1 MTMKALRVVAVA
13 GVLAVAASL
22 ALTVPVAAATFAG
35 VEVAPPLPPVDVV
48 DVHWGTRVPDPYRHL
63 EDTRDPVVAAWMRAQ
78 AAATQAILGRLPGR
92 AALAARL
99 REIDAGSGAML
110 GEVERTQGGRL
121 FFLRRDVGDSQF
133 KLYRRDGAGGEDIV
147 VVDPQ
152 RLSRSTGQPHA
163 VMDFAASPDGRR
175 VAYALQAGGGEI
187 GTLHV
192 VDVATGRE
200 LVDPIDRIRFG
211 GAHWLPDGSGF
222 FYTRLPADYRERAR
236 AERFNDAERRFLALD
251 AATGDTLVLSA
262 RSAPAL
268 ALPPHAVAHV
278 VPVSGTATAA
288 AIVHLGVERHLQLLV
303 APLADATRGTARWR
317 RVVGA
322 DDAVVEVAAGG
333 GWIYLRSARGA
344 PRYRVLRV
352 PVADPDLGRAETVID
367 EGPGV
372 IVRIAAAADALYVTR
387 RDGAVLSLL
396 RVAHGGARTIET
408 VALPFAGNVRIAAA
422 AADVPGVI
430 VEQGGWTRAS
440 STYRYDPEAAALS
453 PLPLVEP
460 GRYDAPAGIVARE
473 VRVRSHDGVEVPLS
487 VIARGDLALDGSHP
501 TILYGYGAYG
511 STEDPSYSAR
521 LLAWLERGGVFAIA
535 HVRGGGA
542 FGDGWHRAGRK
553 ATKPNTWKDGIAA
566 AEWLIEHGYTRPGRL
581 AVYGGSAGG
590 IFVGRAIT
598 ERPDLF
604 AAAVVAVGNTDLV
617 RSETRANGAANVA
630 EYGTVTDEAEFRA
643 LLAMSPYANIRA
655 GTRYPAVLFEHGVND
670 IRVDVWMAAKT
681 VSRLAAASTS
691 GKPVLLRLDYEG
703 GHGSGA
709 TREQGQERTADR
721 WAFLL
726 WQFGD
731 PAFQPPP

>member
-1 MTMKALRVVAVA
+1 MPLPRVAAVVCA
-13 GVLAVAASL
+13 LAVAAAASCATL
-22 ALTVPVAAATFAG
+22 VAAAPFAG
-35 VEVAPPLPPVDVV
+35 VEVAPPLPPGDVV
-48 DVHWGTRVPDPYRHL
+48 DVHWGTPVPDPYRHL
-63 EDTRDPVVAAWMRAQ
+63 EDTRDPAVAGWMQAQ
-78 AAATQAILGRLPGR
+78 AAATRAILARLPGR

-99 REIDAGSGAML
+99 REIDAGSGAVL
-110 GEVERTQGGRL
+110 GEVERTRSGRL
-121 FFLRRDVGDSQF
+121 FFLRRDAGDSQF
-133 KLYRRDGAGGEDIV
+133 KLYRRDGADGEDV
-147 VVDPQ
+147 VVFDPQ
-152 RLSRSTGQPHA
+152 PLSRSTGQPHA

-175 VAYALQAGGGEI
+175 IAYALQAGGGEI

-200 LVDPIDRIRFG
+200 LVAPLDRIRFAS
-211 GAHWLPDGSGF
+211 AHWLPDGSGL
-222 FYTRLPADYRERAR
+222 FYTRLPADYRERPR
-236 AERFNDAERRFLALD
+236 AERFSDTERRFLALEP
-251 AATGDTLVLSA
+251 AAADTLVLSA
-262 RSAPAL
+262 RSAPGL
-268 ALPPHAVAHV
+268 GLPPHAVAHV
-278 VPVSGTATAA
+278 VPVAGTATAA

-303 APLADATRGTARWR
+303 APLADATRGSARWQ
-317 RVVGA
+317 RVIGA

-333 GWIYLRSARGA
+333 GWIYLRSARGT
-344 PRYRVLRV
+344 PRFRVLRV
-352 PVADPDLGRAETVID
+352 PAAAPDLTRAETVID

-372 IVRIAAAADALYVTR
+372 IVHIAAAADALYVTR

-396 RVAHGGARTIET
+396 RVAHGGAPKIET
-408 VALPFAGNVRIAAA
+408 VALPLAGNVRIVAA
-422 AADVPGVI
+422 AADVPGVV
-430 VEQGGWTRAS
+430 VELGGWTRAAT
-440 STYRYDPEAAALS
+440 TYRCDPSAALA
-453 PLPLVEP
+453 PLPLAEP

-487 VIARGDLALDGSHP
+487 VLARADLALDGSHP

-511 STEDPSYSAR
+511 TTEDPAYSAR

-542 FGDGWHRAGRK
+542 FGDDWHRAGRK

-566 AEWLIEHGYTRPGRL
+566 ATWLIGQGYTRPGRL

-598 ERPDLF
+598 ERPELF
-604 AAAVVAVGNTDLV
+604 AAAVVAVGNTDLI

-643 LLAMSPYANIRA
+643 LLAMSPYASIRP

-670 IRVDVWMAAKT
+670 IRVDVWMATKT
-681 VSRLAAASTS
+681 ASRLAAASTS
-691 GKPVLLRLDYEG
+691 GRPVLLRLDYDG

-709 TREQGQERTADR
+709 TREQALERTADR

-731 PAFQPPP
+731 PGFQPPP